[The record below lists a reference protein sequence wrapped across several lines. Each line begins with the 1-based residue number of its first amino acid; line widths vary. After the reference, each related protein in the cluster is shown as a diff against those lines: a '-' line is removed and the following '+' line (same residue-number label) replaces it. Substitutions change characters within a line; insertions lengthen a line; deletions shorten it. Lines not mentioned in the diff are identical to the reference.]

1 MFSFDKSAQVRFS
14 SFATTNKSLL
24 LRSHFHLFVSSLCPR
39 VAFKVERARAAL
51 QKINPVALK
60 EGHYANQAG

>member
-24 LRSHFHLFVSSLCPR
+24 LRSHFHPFVSSLCPW
-39 VAFKVERARAAL
+39 VAFKDERARAAL
-51 QKINPVALK
+51 QNINPVALK